1 MIKND
6 EVRVMKKRK
15 LSSTIVIVLAMCLIF
30 TGCSEDNKDTAT
42 PEQVA
47 TEQTEITSETVETQ
61 VQTEP
66 TVETEKSTE
75 KPTEK
80 TESNKEKTESDKST
94 QSDNDTTTTNTTT
107 NNKTNNTS
115 SSTTTKKSSLNT
127 NNSTSNNTSNNS
139 TNTNNKPSSKPVT
152 VTDDTKVTHAQFNT
166 AENMQRMVNYIIS
179 HKQSKG
185 MTYDSTLNIN
195 NSGWLFAYQGCLNTT
210 ANRSYNEQL
219 SRTVNG
225 LDEDIDS
232 ILALDGFATSYSQM
246 SFNCYA
252 EKQADGEYNIYF
264 CYG

>member
-1 MIKND
+1 
-6 EVRVMKKRK
+6 
-15 LSSTIVIVLAMCLIF
+15 MCLAI
-30 TGCSEDNKDTAT
+30 TGCSGEGVKPTT
-42 PEQVA
+42 TEEQKIAVQ
-47 TEQTEITSETVETQ
+47 TQTQTEVEVTEAE
-61 VQTEP
+61 TEP
-66 TVETEKSTE
+66 TVETEKPTENTEPTTAPKKSTE
-75 KPTEK
+75 VKRESEK
-80 TESNKEKTESDKST
+80 TDNPEKIDTSTITLTKPNNTNSNTESKKPS
-94 QSDNDTTTTNTTT
+94 S
-107 NNKTNNTS
+107 NNNNTI
-115 SSTTTKKSSLNT
+115 
-127 NNSTSNNTSNNS
+127 NNDNKNNNTSNKTES
-139 TNTNNKPSSKPVT
+139 SDNKPSSKPVT

-179 HKQSKG
+179 HNQSKG